1 MIHTRRSAFT
11 LIELL
16 VVIAII
22 AILIGLLLPAVQK
35 VREAAARAKCQNNLK
50 QLGLACHNYES
61 AHGCLPPGGIE
72 SAITPPGGG
81 VPGGASG
88 IGAIPFLLPY
98 IEQDN
103 IYRSFDTGR
112 TWGVQFDPDSFY
124 PINTPGGILATTG
137 KEWWF
142 NLTNVNLAK
151 TTIPI
156 LLCPSD
162 DASSSLYTYLQIWA
176 PGDYSIRN
184 IPSILMV
191 GAPNWDGLGR
201 TNYLACAGTIG
212 NVTDSF
218 YGRYVGAFTD
228 RSKTRFGSITDGTS
242 NTIFFGESLC
252 APMKG
257 PRNFA
262 ATWMGAGNMVTY
274 FGIPTPGSW
283 LNYSSKHASIVQV
296 CMGDGSVTHLRQGI
310 AKKAFTNDW
319 YQYQRAGGM
328 GDGEILDGAPI
339 GIE

>member
-1 MIHTRRSAFT
+1 MRNIHPDLRCRRAIGRHSPQGLKYRPTSGEGLFVQSNPTVTKPCRGVFFSVGGIPVIHTRRSAFT

-35 VREAAARAKCQNNLK
+35 VREAAAGAKCQNNLK

-142 NLTNVNLAK
+142 NQTNVNLAK

-201 TNYLACAGTIG
+201 TNYLA
-212 NVTDSF
+212 
-218 YGRYVGAFTD
+218 
-228 RSKTRFGSITDGTS
+228 
-242 NTIFFGESLC
+242 
-252 APMKG
+252 
-257 PRNFA
+257 
-262 ATWMGAGNMVTY
+262 
-274 FGIPTPGSW
+274 
-283 LNYSSKHASIVQV
+283 
-296 CMGDGSVTHLRQGI
+296 
-310 AKKAFTNDW
+310 
-319 YQYQRAGGM
+319 
-328 GDGEILDGAPI
+328 
-339 GIE
+339 